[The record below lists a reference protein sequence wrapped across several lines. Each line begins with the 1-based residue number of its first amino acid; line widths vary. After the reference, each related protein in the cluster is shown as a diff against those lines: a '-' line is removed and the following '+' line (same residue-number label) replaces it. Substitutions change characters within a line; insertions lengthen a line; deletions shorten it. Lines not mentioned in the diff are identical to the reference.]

1 MPNTHIDLDRSKA
14 VANIMAQ
21 VVADAIALKASAAQA
36 TGLINSITG
45 GGATPA
51 NIETAG
57 YGVSAGQGAA
67 LYSLI
72 HDVIYLNTNAMTD
85 VSLAT
90 GNNG

>member
-1 MPNTHIDLDRSKA
+1 MANTHIDLDRSKA

-21 VVADAIALKASAAQA
+21 VVADAIALKASANEAV
-36 TGLINSITG
+36 GLLNSITG

-51 NIETAG
+51 NVETVA
-57 YGVSAGQGAA
+57 YGVGTGTGAV

-72 HDVIYLNTNAMTD
+72 HDVIYLNTQAMAD
-85 VSLAT
+85 INLST